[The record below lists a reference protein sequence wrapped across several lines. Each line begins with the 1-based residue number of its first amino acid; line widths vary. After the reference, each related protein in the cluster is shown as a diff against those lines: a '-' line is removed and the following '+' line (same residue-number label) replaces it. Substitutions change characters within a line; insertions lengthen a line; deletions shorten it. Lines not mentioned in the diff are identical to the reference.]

1 MDDILDILDTSGN
14 RGFVLWH
21 GVVEDILDPL
31 KLGRVRVRII
41 GWHNLNKVRM
51 PHWTL
56 PWASVVKSTTGA
68 IQSPNLQFG
77 DWVTGFFLDG
87 TNAQKPIVMGKYDG
101 ITIPKAGELS
111 GVTPITEVN
120 SYLTHG
126 SGYPIELTEEQKKML
141 RSYPKPALNINLKV
155 SGLPTMPLLSQGIV
169 SGTALGIA
177 NKNRAHVCD
186 ISNEMRNAAAVAR
199 VAFGTLMQG
208 IRAAVRAV
216 LAALGFNP
224 ESESS
229 RFIELAKEILRG
241 IKFVQS
247 IIDEISE
254 YTQVFINYARQ
265 VRAMIDWILNLPK
278 SLAALLAGCLNELLN
293 AVGSAF
299 STLIG
304 GAAGSNLSDSI
315 KVVTDIV
322 DSGKKLINDSVNLI
336 TVPAQIVDALSTPS
350 TAESQNAALNTIVS
364 FTSTFPKSSNSISNV
379 SRP

>member
-1 MDDILDILDTSGN
+1 MDDILDILDTSEG

-21 GVVEDILDPL
+21 GVVDDIYDPL

-41 GWHNLNKVRM
+41 GWHNLDPIKM
-51 PHWTL
+51 PFWTL
-56 PWASVVKSTTGA
+56 PWAPVVKSPTGST
-68 IQSPNLQFG
+68 QSSNLTFG

-101 ITIPKAGELS
+101 ISLPKAGELS
-111 GVTPITEVN
+111 GVSQIPDAN
-120 SYLTHG
+120 SYFKYG
-126 SGYPIELTEEQKKML
+126 AGYPIDLTDEQKKML
-141 RSYPKPALNINLKV
+141 RSYPKPALNINTKV
-155 SGLPTMPLLSQGIV
+155 SDRPTTPLLAQGIV
-169 SGTALGIA
+169 SGTAVDIA

-186 ISNEMRNAAAVAR
+186 ISKEMRNAAAVAR
-199 VAFGTLMQG
+199 VAFGALMQG
-208 IRAAVRAV
+208 IRAAIRAV

-224 ESESS
+224 ESESA

-247 IIDEISE
+247 IIDEIRD

-265 VRAMIDWILNLPK
+265 IRAMIDWILSLPK
-278 SLAALLAGCLNELLN
+278 ALAALLAGCLNELLN

-299 STLIG
+299 STLVG
-304 GAAGSNLSDSI
+304 GAAGVNITESI
-315 KVVTDIV
+315 QVVTDII
-322 DSGKKLINDSVNLI
+322 DSGKKVINDSVNLI

-364 FTSTFPKSSNSISNV
+364 FTSTFSKSNNSISNV